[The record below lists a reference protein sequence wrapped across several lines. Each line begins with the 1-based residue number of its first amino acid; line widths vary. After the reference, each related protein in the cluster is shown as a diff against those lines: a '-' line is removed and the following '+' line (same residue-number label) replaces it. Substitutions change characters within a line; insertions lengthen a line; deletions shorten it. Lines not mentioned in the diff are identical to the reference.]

1 MRKSYLPFFEEKK
14 NFLLQG
20 FKKKRLAASTRA
32 TDGRAHRDEGP
43 HPAACGLPAGQAAEA
58 LGPPRPPV
66 QTLPPSPTGGSG
78 EPLCSPLCSR
88 CLGLQAV
95 KRVGTTPTPRLS
107 ASGPATNPGRA
118 RRRGAAQS
126 GHSEAGGSI
135 VPEEC
140 RGQRGTLE
148 QERELWGHLA
158 NGVLVGAD
166 IRWFTSKAY
175 KLVGV
180 CRVDFSI
187 LNVIV
192 YLTTSLRGC

>member
-14 NFLLQG
+14 NFYYRGLR
-20 FKKKRLAASTRA
+20 KRGWLP
-32 TDGRAHRDEGP
+32 AHGP
-43 HPAACGLPAGQAAEA
+43 RTAEPTGTKVRTAAACGLPAGQAAEA

-107 ASGPATNPGRA
+107 ASGPATNPGRT
-118 RRRGAAQS
+118 RRRRAAQS

-140 RGQRGTLE
+140 RGQRGTLK
-148 QERELWGHLA
+148 QETALDGSPPAATDRQP
-158 NGVLVGAD
+158 
-166 IRWFTSKAY
+166 R
-175 KLVGV
+175 
-180 CRVDFSI
+180 CRPAPP
-187 LNVIV
+187 
-192 YLTTSLRGC
+192 RAAKC

>member
-14 NFLLQG
+14 KFYYRGLR
-20 FKKKRLAASTRA
+20 KKRLAASTRA
-32 TDGRAHRDEGP
+32 TDGRAHREEGP

-148 QERELWGHLA
+148 QETALDGSPPVATDRQP
-158 NGVLVGAD
+158 
-166 IRWFTSKAY
+166 R
-175 KLVGV
+175 
-180 CRVDFSI
+180 CRPAPP
-187 LNVIV
+187 
-192 YLTTSLRGC
+192 RAAKC